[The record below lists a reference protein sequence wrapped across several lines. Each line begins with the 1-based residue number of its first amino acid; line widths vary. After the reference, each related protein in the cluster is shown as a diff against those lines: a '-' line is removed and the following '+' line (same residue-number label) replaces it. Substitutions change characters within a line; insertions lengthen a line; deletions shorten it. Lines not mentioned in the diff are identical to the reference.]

1 MHQDNLLVR
10 TSRQA
15 GQSRKGD
22 AMEGRSGDRARHR
35 LSAALRMGL
44 ALLVAAVLGVRP
56 ALAEPP
62 RLWDPG
68 YRTPSVDLGGLPRL
82 RFLTSLDFPPFNF
95 ADANRKPTGFNIDLA
110 RAVCAELDLAERCEV
125 QAMPWE
131 ELEPAL
137 EARRG
142 EVILAGHA
150 AQAAMRRRFG
160 LSEPYFRFPARF
172 AGRGEGQP
180 DETGFRALLA
190 QEPVA
195 VVANSAH
202 AQMLGAFFPQ
212 ARPLPVDDM
221 PAAYE
226 ALTGDKA
233 GLAFGDGVLLSF
245 WLASPA
251 AEGCCRFYSGAYVS
265 PVHLGQ
271 GMVAVT
277 RRQDGR
283 LLEAI
288 NGALKAVEESGAY
301 AEIYAR
307 YFPVDPFGTLPA
319 SGGSD
324 SAPRASR

>member
-1 MHQDNLLVR
+1 MREDNPKFNTRRLINGIGALYR
-10 TSRQA
+10 WIDLIQFRSA
-15 GQSRKGD
+15 GFRRRNK
-22 AMEGRSGDRARHR
+22 ARPR
-35 LSAALRMGL
+35 RVVFMSVLIAALGGGP
-44 ALLVAAVLGVRP
+44 AVAD
-56 ALAEPP
+56 PP

-68 YRTPSVDLGGLPRL
+68 YLTPKVDLGGIPRL

-110 RAVCAELDLAERCEV
+110 RAICAELALVDRCEI

-131 ELEPAL
+131 ELQPAL
-137 EARRG
+137 EGGRG
-142 EVILAGHA
+142 EVIMAGHA
-150 AQAAMRRRFG
+150 PDAGMRGRFG

-172 AGRGEGQP
+172 AGRSEDEP
-180 DETGFRALLA
+180 DETGFRALVS

-202 AQMLGAFFPQ
+202 AQMLAAFFPQ
-212 ARPLPVDDM
+212 AQALPVDDM
-221 PAAYE
+221 PAAYA
-226 ALTGDKA
+226 ALTQGEA
-233 GLAFGDGVLLSF
+233 GLVFGDGVLLSF

-251 AEGCCRFYSGAYVS
+251 AEGCCRFYSGPYVS

-277 RRQDGR
+277 RRQDER

-307 YFPVDPFGTLPA
+307 YFPVDPFGT
-319 SGGSD
+319 
-324 SAPRASR
+324 